1 MDQLT
6 IKCTNTTTDADGS
19 IYGRYVVEPLEKGY
33 GTTLGNALRR
43 VLLSSLPGA
52 AVNAVRIEG
61 VTHEFTTISG
71 VVEDVLDVILNIRS
85 VVFKSDFDEP
95 QSLAI
100 RVNKPGPV
108 LAQDIELP
116 TGVTVVNPDTV
127 ICTVS
132 DGGYFNAD
140 LVLETGKGYVP
151 AEKRPTANS
160 LDFIPVDASFMPIRR
175 VSYLVED
182 TRIGQ
187 QINFD
192 KLTLEIWSNGSMD
205 ISRALSISAN
215 KLIEHFL
222 PIASLSGT
230 PTVMS
235 QSRLDSAAEE
245 TSSPS
250 ISIEDLELSVRAFN
264 CLKRANIHS
273 IQELLQ
279 KSEADLLNIKNF
291 GKKSSDEVI
300 ERLATFSLFLKPNPE
315 GFVAESLSL

>member
-19 IYGRYVVEPLEKGY
+19 VYGRYVIEPLEKGY

-43 VLLSSLPGA
+43 VLLSSLDGA
-52 AVNAVRIEG
+52 AITSIRIEG
-61 VTHEFTTISG
+61 VTHEFTTIPG
-71 VVEDVLDVILNIRS
+71 VVEDVLDVILNTRS
-85 VVFKSDFDEP
+85 VVFKSDFPEP
-95 QSLAI
+95 QTLTI
-100 RVNKPGPV
+100 RTNKSGPV
-108 LAQDIELP
+108 MAQDIELP
-116 TGVTVVNPDTV
+116 TGVVIVNPDAV

-132 DGGYFNAD
+132 DGGSFNAD
-140 LVLETGKGYVP
+140 LILETGKGYAT
-151 AEKRPTANS
+151 AEKAPSAS
-160 LDFIPVDASFMPIRR
+160 SVDFIPVDAAYMPIRR
-175 VSYLVED
+175 VSYTVED

-187 QINFD
+187 QIDHD

-205 ISRALSISAN
+205 ISKALSISAN

-230 PTVMS
+230 PTIMAQTFVEHPVEDT
-235 QSRLDSAAEE
+235 QV
-245 TSSPS
+245 PS
-250 ISIEDLELSVRAFN
+250 ITVEDLELSVRAFN

-273 IQELLQ
+273 IQELLL

-300 ERLATFSLFLKPNPE
+300 ERLAVFNLLLKPNPE

>member
-19 IYGRYVVEPLEKGY
+19 VYGRYVVEPLEKGY

-43 VLLSSLPGA
+43 VLLSSLEGCA
-52 AVNAVRIEG
+52 ITSLRIEG
-61 VTHEFTTISG
+61 VTHEFMTING
-71 VVEDVLDVILNIRS
+71 VVEDVLDVILNLRS
-85 VVFKSDFDEP
+85 VVFKSDFSEP
-95 QSLAI
+95 QTLSI

-116 TGVTVVNPDTV
+116 AGVTIINPDTV

-132 DGGYFNAD
+132 EGGQFNAD
-140 LVLETGKGYVP
+140 LVMETGKGYVP
-151 AEKRPTANS
+151 AEKRPGMMTV
-160 LDFIPVDASFMPIRR
+160 DYIPVDASFMPIRR
-175 VSYLVED
+175 VSYTVED

-187 QINFD
+187 QINYD
-192 KLTLEIWSNGSMD
+192 KLTLEIWSNGSLD
-205 ISRALSISAN
+205 ISKGLSISAN

-222 PIASLSGT
+222 PIASLSGI
-230 PTVMS
+230 PTVMT
-235 QSRLDSAAEE
+235 QSRVDAETE
-245 TSSPS
+245 ESNVPNITV
-250 ISIEDLELSVRAFN
+250 EDLELSVRAFN

-300 ERLATFSLFLKPNPE
+300 ERLATFSLSLKPNPE
-315 GFVAESLSL
+315 GYVPSEHVS